1 MCIYLLFLKWFRFVG
16 YVNTVSYPHHLGF
29 RKQHRVLK
37 GENGAHT
44 IHQEVPLV
52 LYIALLQTRH
62 VLPSTGIQVHLY
74 FRISQFVF
82 ASYEPLD
89 GILCDGFLIVL
100 R

>member
-1 MCIYLLFLKWFRFVG
+1 M
-16 YVNTVSYPHHLGF
+16 
-29 RKQHRVLK
+29 LK

-82 ASYEPLD
+82 AGYVPQTQFCHTYSMCWVSDRSE
-89 GILCDGFLIVL
+89 IVFHL
-100 R
+100 EVEL